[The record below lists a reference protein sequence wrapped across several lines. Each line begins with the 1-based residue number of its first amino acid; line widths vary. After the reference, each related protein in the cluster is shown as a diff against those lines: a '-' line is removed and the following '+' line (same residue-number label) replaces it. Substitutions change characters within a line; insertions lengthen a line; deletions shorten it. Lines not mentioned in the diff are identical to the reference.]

1 MFKNIVIAIWKGLE
15 VGLIRSHLFRLWGK
29 ARAEVTGTKLHIGFD
44 KHHHCQPCVSPC
56 METCCVSLGLY
67 SLNCYYTATKHYPSM
82 HLSVNPCK
90 YRVSQKKPCI
100 LQSPRISSVIGDNLF
115 FMNYTCV
122 LNKVVSFDGKTELDF
137 WMSEE
142 MHFEAT
148 FFLRHPVNPSQFWQP
163 PI

>member
-1 MFKNIVIAIWKGLE
+1 
-15 VGLIRSHLFRLWGK
+15 
-29 ARAEVTGTKLHIGFD
+29 
-44 KHHHCQPCVSPC
+44 
-56 METCCVSLGLY
+56 
-67 SLNCYYTATKHYPSM
+67 M

-90 YRVSQKKPCI
+90 YRVSQKKLCI
-100 LQSPRISSVIGDNLF
+100 LQSPRISSVKGDNLF

-142 MHFEAT
+142 MHFEAN